1 MEGLEK
7 DRNDLTGEK
16 LELQKVITQLG
27 LDVNDV
33 NNQTQVLLSKIDQN
47 ELELL
52 TLKQRLEE
60 STNQNSKL
68 KDEGKVLDAKLN
80 ELTQQFETSR
90 NDKNNLLKKLQRL
103 EDAINQL
110 KKKIDEEILNCKKEY
125 DLRSSVEQELR
136 EKKHN

>member
-52 TLKQRLEE
+52 TLKTKIRRI
-60 STNQNSKL
+60 NKSKL
-68 KDEGKVLDAKLN
+68 KIK
-80 ELTQQFETSR
+80 R
-90 NDKNNLLKKLQRL
+90 
-103 EDAINQL
+103 
-110 KKKIDEEILNCKKEY
+110 
-125 DLRSSVEQELR
+125 
-136 EKKHN
+136 

>member
-90 NDKNNLLKKLQRL
+90 NDKNNLLKNYK
-103 EDAINQL
+103 D
-110 KKKIDEEILNCKKEY
+110 
-125 DLRSSVEQELR
+125 
-136 EKKHN
+136 

>member
-110 KKKIDEEILNCKKEY
+110 KKKIDEEILNCKK
-125 DLRSSVEQELR
+125 
-136 EKKHN
+136 KNMI